1 MFDAFEKLFFNTIRV
16 APASRSSRGFCSRMP
31 KYAFY
36 TRSARDYPRKG
47 RIAEGLQH
55 HMPTTINFYTSET
68 TGLRATGMHTKVR
81 VAASSLLLVV
91 AVLLAAVSMEDAD
104 G

>member
-1 MFDAFEKLFFNTIRV
+1 
-16 APASRSSRGFCSRMP
+16 
-31 KYAFY
+31 
-36 TRSARDYPRKG
+36 
-47 RIAEGLQH
+47 
-55 HMPTTINFYTSET
+55 MPTTINFYTSET